1 MSEKDIEIWWY
12 EVNKNEFHASKQPI
26 ILDLVNTDKTVVSH
40 KFKHSD
46 KNSKYFVDYE
56 NDDIIRPLCIVL
68 PQISGYINI
77 LVMVEKYVFWNWND
91 NVLIKH
97 DDIWKK
103 IKKILGINFITSL
116 FLIKNI

>member
-56 NDDIIRPLCIVL
+56 NDDIMHRFASNQRIH
-68 PQISGYINI
+68 
-77 LVMVEKYVFWNWND
+77 KYFGNGG
-91 NVLIKH
+91 
-97 DDIWKK
+97 K
-103 IKKILGINFITSL
+103 ICLLKLEW
-116 FLIKNI
+116 